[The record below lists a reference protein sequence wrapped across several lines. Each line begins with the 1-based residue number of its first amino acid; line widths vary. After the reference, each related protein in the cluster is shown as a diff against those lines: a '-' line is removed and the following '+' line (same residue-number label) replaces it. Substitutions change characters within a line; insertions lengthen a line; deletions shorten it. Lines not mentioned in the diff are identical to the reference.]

1 MSSQDAPYSQQQP
14 QSQQSQQWS
23 QQSPSHLLP
32 PPQPQSSFP
41 SPSSPASSLSEQP
54 YQSYFHQHSAPHSG
68 QSSISDSLADRPGD
82 KTALSLNLSSL
93 TVTSPTNLSP
103 INPSPHPS
111 THASSHVS
119 PITPISP
126 SGGLLGHHHPQHH
139 PHIQQPFQFA
149 APDQGV
155 RYDDAH
161 YDSYG
166 GPKRLTSSR
175 SSSSSEKSVPRKR
188 SYTTLAPLTT
198 SVEETAYD
206 MGDAPPGSA
215 MYDDVD
221 IGYGAMDTEGSPID
235 GSNSGGEQDEHLKP
249 MEGQVPTGAGSTLH
263 AGAPPPS
270 LGVLNKPLGTNNF
283 VTKLYQMINDPKSSQ
298 FINWTEHGTSF
309 VVSNVGEFSRTI
321 LGSHFKHN
329 NFSSFVR
336 QLNMYGF
343 HKINRTPRAQRTS
356 ADVQTWE
363 FSHHKFLRGRP
374 DLLEEIKRKA
384 LEPDPSL
391 KHRVE
396 LPGEVAAQLS
406 QMREDNRR
414 LMIAFQQERG
424 KVERLAGV
432 TKVMYD
438 IMSKSFPSVPVP
450 FPTDILDTGDS
461 PNIYVT
467 SPTSSAQAA
476 SHYPS
481 LSSLPNSGLHS
492 LHTLSPSSSPTT
504 ADFPSHTHTPH
515 TLSRQH
521 SYQHIPSYDGMH
533 HAHSHH
539 AHHAHQHAHH
549 HHGMHGVSPAR
560 YETALT
566 TPLPPSPGPMDF
578 DDRIGAKRQRTGPG
592 SSTSFSVPGSADG
605 SGASTTMK
613 KGSRARSDSA
623 PLGYGLTNWPQTRP
637 RSGSGLAPRAV
648 GSSPGGSNLAV
659 GSMTNG
665 GRREEVPNIGS
676 LSRGQLP
683 MLSIPSMTKQPSS

>member
-1 MSSQDAPYSQQQP
+1 MSEP
-14 QSQQSQQWS
+14 
-23 QQSPSHLLP
+23 
-32 PPQPQSSFP
+32 
-41 SPSSPASSLSEQP
+41 LS
-54 YQSYFHQHSAPHSG
+54 
-68 QSSISDSLADRPGD
+68 DRPGD

-93 TVTSPTNLSP
+93 SVTSPTNLSP

-126 SGGLLGHHHPQHH
+126 SGNSLAAHHHGHHGHH
-139 PHIQQPFQFA
+139 PHIQPTFQFA
-149 APDQGV
+149 VPDGNGV
-155 RYDDAH
+155 RYDEH
-161 YDSYG
+161 YESYG
-166 GPKRLTSSR
+166 KRLTSSR

-198 SVEETAYD
+198 SVEETPYD
-206 MGDAPPGSA
+206 MSENPSSA
-215 MYDDVD
+215 YLDDMEMSYSVD
-221 IGYGAMDTEGSPID
+221 PEASPID
-235 GSNSGGEQDEHLKP
+235 GSNSGGEQDEQMKP
-249 MEGQVPTGAGSTLH
+249 MEGQVPTNSTTLH
-263 AGAPPPS
+263 SGAPPS

-298 FINWTEHGTSF
+298 FINWTELGTSF

-414 LMIAFQQERG
+414 LMVAFQQERQ
-424 KVERLAGV
+424 KVDRLANV
-432 TKVMYD
+432 TKAMYD
-438 IMSKSFPSVPVP
+438 VMIKTCGMPVP
-450 FPTDILDTGDS
+450 FPTDILESDS

-467 SPTSSAQAA
+467 SPQNFAPSA

-481 LSSLPNSGLHS
+481 LSSLSTSGLHQ
-492 LHTLSPSSSPTT
+492 LHSISPSSSPTT

-521 SYQHIPSYDGMH
+521 SYQHIPYDNMH

-539 AHHAHQHAHH
+539 AHHQQHHH
-549 HHGMHGVSPAR
+549 PHHAHHGMHAAR
-560 YETALT
+560 YDSAIA
-566 TPLPPSPGPMDF
+566 TPLPPSPSPLDY
-578 DDRIGAKRQRTGPG
+578 DERVGAKRQRPNPG
-592 SSTSFSVPGSADG
+592 SSGAMSMPGTVDG
-605 SGASTTMK
+605 SGSVK

-623 PLGYGLTNWPQTRP
+623 PLGYGLTSWPQTRP
-637 RSGSGLAPRAV
+637 RSGSGLAPRGGV
-648 GSSPGGSNLAV
+648 GSSPSGAFGAGGHGA
-659 GSMTNG
+659 GMNG
-665 GRREEVPNIGS
+665 TGRREEVANIGS

-683 MLSIPSMTKQPSS
+683 MLSIPSMTKQSS

>member
-1 MSSQDAPYSQQQP
+1 MSEP
-14 QSQQSQQWS
+14 
-23 QQSPSHLLP
+23 
-32 PPQPQSSFP
+32 
-41 SPSSPASSLSEQP
+41 LS
-54 YQSYFHQHSAPHSG
+54 
-68 QSSISDSLADRPGD
+68 DRPGD

-93 TVTSPTNLSP
+93 SVTSPTNLSP

-119 PITPISP
+119 PVTPISP
-126 SGGLLGHHHPQHH
+126 SGNSLAAHHHPHHGHH
-139 PHIQQPFQFA
+139 PHIQPTFQFA
-149 APDQGV
+149 VPDGQGI
-155 RYDDAH
+155 RYDEH

-166 GPKRLTSSR
+166 KRLTSSR

-198 SVEETAYD
+198 SVEETPYD
-206 MGDAPPGSA
+206 MSENPSSA
-215 MYDDVD
+215 YLDDMEMSYSVD
-221 IGYGAMDTEGSPID
+221 PEASPID
-235 GSNSGGEQDEHLKP
+235 GSNSGGEQDEQMKP
-249 MEGQVPTGAGSTLH
+249 MEGQVPAPNTSLHPGAQ
-263 AGAPPPS
+263 PS

-298 FINWTEHGTSF
+298 FINWTELGTSF

-414 LMIAFQQERG
+414 LMVAFQQERQ
-424 KVERLAGV
+424 KVDRLANV
-432 TKVMYD
+432 TKAMYD
-438 IMSKSFPSVPVP
+438 VMIKTCGMPVP
-450 FPTDILDTGDS
+450 FPTDILESDS

-467 SPTSSAQAA
+467 SPQNSAPAA
-476 SHYPS
+476 SHFPS
-481 LSSLPNSGLHS
+481 LSSLPTSGLHQ
-492 LHTLSPSSSPTT
+492 LHSISPSSSPTT

-521 SYQHIPSYDGMH
+521 SYQHIPYDGMH

-539 AHHAHQHAHH
+539 THHPQHHHPHHAHHNMHA
-549 HHGMHGVSPAR
+549 GR
-560 YETALT
+560 YDSQAIG
-566 TPLPPSPGPMDF
+566 TPLPPSPGPQMDY
-578 DDRIGAKRQRTGPG
+578 DERLGAKRHRPNPTSSSIPGPADGGMSG
-592 SSTSFSVPGSADG
+592 SSSA
-605 SGASTTMK
+605 MK
-613 KGSRARSDSA
+613 KGGRLRSDSA
-623 PLGYGLTNWPQTRP
+623 PLGYGMSNFPIGGGRP
-637 RSGSGLAPRAV
+637 RSGSGLAGR
-648 GSSPGGSNLAV
+648 GMGGSPGGPQAQGMN
-659 GSMTNG
+659 
-665 GRREEVPNIGS
+665 GRREEMPNIA
-676 LSRGQLP
+676 LSRNQLP
-683 MLSIPSMTKQPSS
+683 TLLIPSMTKQSS

>member
-1 MSSQDAPYSQQQP
+1 MNEP
-14 QSQQSQQWS
+14 
-23 QQSPSHLLP
+23 
-32 PPQPQSSFP
+32 
-41 SPSSPASSLSEQP
+41 LS
-54 YQSYFHQHSAPHSG
+54 
-68 QSSISDSLADRPGD
+68 DRPGD

-93 TVTSPTNLSP
+93 SVTSPTNLSP

-119 PITPISP
+119 PITPLSP
-126 SGGLLGHHHPQHH
+126 SGNSLAAHHHSHHAHH
-139 PHIQQPFQFA
+139 PHIQPTFQFA
-149 APDQGV
+149 VPDGPGV
-155 RYDDAH
+155 RYDEH

-166 GPKRLTSSR
+166 KRLTSSR

-198 SVEETAYD
+198 SVEETQYD
-206 MGDAPPGSA
+206 MGENPSSA
-215 MYDDVD
+215 YLDDMEMSYSVD
-221 IGYGAMDTEGSPID
+221 PEASPID
-235 GSNSGGEQDEHLKP
+235 GSNSGGEQDDQMKP
-249 MEGQVPTGAGSTLH
+249 MEGQVSTSSNSIHSGA
-263 AGAPPPS
+263 PPS

-298 FINWTEHGTSF
+298 FINWTELGTSF

-414 LMIAFQQERG
+414 LMVAFQQERQ
-424 KVERLAGV
+424 KVDRLANV
-432 TKVMYD
+432 TKAMYD
-438 IMSKSFPSVPVP
+438 VMIKTCGMPVP
-450 FPTDILDTGDS
+450 FPTDILESDS

-467 SPTSSAQAA
+467 SPQHSAPAA

-481 LSSLPNSGLHS
+481 LSSLPTSGLHQ
-492 LHTLSPSSSPTT
+492 LHSISPSSSPTT

-521 SYQHIPSYDGMH
+521 SYQHIPYDSMH

-539 AHHAHQHAHH
+539 PHHQPQQQHHQQQHHHAH
-549 HHGMHGVSPAR
+549 HGMAPR
-560 YETALT
+560 YDSAIA
-566 TPLPPSPGPMDF
+566 TPLPPSPSPMDY
-578 DDRIGAKRQRTGPG
+578 DERVGAKRQRPNPG
-592 SSTSFSVPGSADG
+592 A
-605 SGASTTMK
+605 SGAMSMPGPPEVK

-623 PLGYGLTNWPQTRP
+623 PLGYGLTSWPQTRP
-637 RSGSGLAPRAV
+637 RSGSGLAPRGGAF
-648 GSSPGGSNLAV
+648 GGAGGPQGMNGAGGPGA
-659 GSMTNG
+659 
-665 GRREEVPNIGS
+665 GRREEVANIGS

-683 MLSIPSMTKQPSS
+683 MLSIPSMTKQSS